1 MKKTRRQCFKTGV
14 RSTLLLST
22 AALTGSGSKG
32 VSPEENLDLEMKPLG
47 YGRSF
52 ICHEAP
58 ENSVRF
64 WVESRTRILDD
75 QAGRWAD
82 YYQCGFC
89 KSEKT
94 FAEVNLLKEDN
105 YDFLPIF
112 GDGKILLFLCHA
124 FVSERYRTI
133 TPSAEV
139 LWGPST
145 LVLKQDRLGEGIDEL

>member
-89 KSEKT
+89 KSGVCCNTSGGVTAAPLYPIHNSSGLKT
-94 FAEVNLLKEDN
+94 VA
-105 YDFLPIF
+105 
-112 GDGKILLFLCHA
+112 
-124 FVSERYRTI
+124 SM
-133 TPSAEV
+133 
-139 LWGPST
+139 
-145 LVLKQDRLGEGIDEL
+145 